1 MKTFNSDGSIHV
13 VPVDDAITRIKL
25 FLEAWGVGTN
35 HLTFRFPGEFKKYF
49 TFATDGDDFAMTIEV
64 EFGWLIDSP
73 AENGMLDFDSIWRT
87 FVDSLGYHVERGHE
101 WSWHFMSLPKFNA
114 HS

>member
-1 MKTFNSDGSIHV
+1 MRIVRLLGAASALLAAVPAAAQTAPSPAEASLASPDGSIT
-13 VPVDDAITRIKL
+13 A
-25 FLEAWGVGTN
+25 
-35 HLTFRFPGEFKKYF
+35 